1 MIPANYLRQHL
12 DQVQAHVKKRGIDLD
27 FDVYQSLESKR
38 KQLQIETEQA
48 QAESNTLSKQVAI
61 YKREGKDAAEVLQRL
76 ARLAKQ
82 KKQLE
87 TELRKLKAELDD
99 FLLSIPNLLSELV
112 PEGSGE
118 EDNVIVETFGDVP
131 AFDFAIKSHT
141 DLFTDSIDFESAA
154 KISGSRF
161 VMLKGGVARLNR
173 ALGQWML
180 DSQVERGYTE
190 VNPPLLVE
198 SKALIGTGQ
207 LPKFAED
214 QFFIQSETHALIP
227 TAEVPLTNLCR
238 EKILEL
244 EQLPIKYTALT
255 YCFRSEA
262 GAYGK
267 DTAGMI
273 RQHQFEKVELVQL
286 VAAEQALDA
295 FE

>member
-1 MIPANYLRQHL
+1 M
-12 DQVQAHVKKRGIDLD
+12 
-27 FDVYQSLESKR
+27 SL
-38 KQLQIETEQA
+38 LQKYRFSFCYA
-48 QAESNTLSKQVAI
+48 Q
-61 YKREGKDAAEVLQRL
+61 
-76 ARLAKQ
+76 
-82 KKQLE
+82 
-87 TELRKLKAELDD
+87 
-99 FLLSIPNLLSELV
+99 
-112 PEGSGE
+112 
-118 EDNVIVETFGDVP
+118 
-131 AFDFAIKSHT
+131 
-141 DLFTDSIDFESAA
+141 
-154 KISGSRF
+154 
-161 VMLKGGVARLNR
+161 GGVARLNR

-295 FE
+295 FEELIQDAEFVLKSLKLPYRKVLLCDKDTGFSAHMTYDLEVWLPSEGRSREISSCSYFRDFQAQRMKARYRDANKQIQPLHISMVVGLQLKNANCCT

>member
-1 MIPANYLRQHL
+1 MYTTNYLRQHL

-118 EDNVIVETFGDVP
+118 
-131 AFDFAIKSHT
+131 
-141 DLFTDSIDFESAA
+141 
-154 KISGSRF
+154 KIMRF
-161 VMLKGGVARLNR
+161 
-173 ALGQWML
+173 
-180 DSQVERGYTE
+180 
-190 VNPPLLVE
+190 
-198 SKALIGTGQ
+198 
-207 LPKFAED
+207 
-214 QFFIQSETHALIP
+214 
-227 TAEVPLTNLCR
+227 
-238 EKILEL
+238 
-244 EQLPIKYTALT
+244 
-255 YCFRSEA
+255 
-262 GAYGK
+262 
-267 DTAGMI
+267 
-273 RQHQFEKVELVQL
+273 
-286 VAAEQALDA
+286 
-295 FE
+295 